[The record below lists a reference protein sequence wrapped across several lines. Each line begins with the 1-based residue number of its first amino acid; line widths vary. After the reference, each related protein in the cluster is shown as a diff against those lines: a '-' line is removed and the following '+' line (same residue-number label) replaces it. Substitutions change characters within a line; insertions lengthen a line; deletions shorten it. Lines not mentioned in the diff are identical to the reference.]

1 MEEDVR
7 DVAEVARG
15 DRGALARLYERHA
28 PRMLAIGERIV
39 GDRREA
45 EDLLHDVF
53 VEVWRHA
60 GDYDPERA
68 SVKAWLYLRMRSRCL
83 DRVRSAAWARTRT
96 QAEDPRREAQA
107 PPSNGKGSE
116 GSTVRRALSELP
128 QEQRAVLLLG
138 YYEGLSSAEIAER
151 LELPVGTVK
160 SRVAAA
166 MSKLR
171 TRLRAG
177 EREATS

>member
-1 MEEDVR
+1 
-7 DVAEVARG
+7 
-15 DRGALARLYERHA
+15 
-28 PRMLAIGERIV
+28 
-39 GDRREA
+39 
-45 EDLLHDVF
+45 
-53 VEVWRHA
+53 
-60 GDYDPERA
+60 
-68 SVKAWLYLRMRSRCL
+68 
-83 DRVRSAAWARTRT
+83 
-96 QAEDPRREAQA
+96 
-107 PPSNGKGSE
+107 
-116 GSTVRRALSELP
+116 
-128 QEQRAVLLLG
+128 VLLLG